1 MINVEMRIEF
11 KITSRLNLWCW
22 PSQMVLSW
30 AIHCALLALS
40 GVVPKSQRNEF
51 PNSSSNIIFYSAVVL
66 QHNISLLEMEP
77 DPFAFVPLCSMMF
90 YDVLCL
96 KSNLGFLLS
105 ERNSE
110 VSLEVM

>member
-1 MINVEMRIEF
+1 
-11 KITSRLNLWCW
+11 
-22 PSQMVLSW
+22 MVLSW

-77 DPFAFVPLCSMMF
+77 GPFAFVPLCSMMF

-96 KSNLGFLLS
+96 KSILGFLLS
-105 ERNSE
+105 ERTSGVSPVIFSENPIMCIDIFQNSCC
-110 VSLEVM
+110 